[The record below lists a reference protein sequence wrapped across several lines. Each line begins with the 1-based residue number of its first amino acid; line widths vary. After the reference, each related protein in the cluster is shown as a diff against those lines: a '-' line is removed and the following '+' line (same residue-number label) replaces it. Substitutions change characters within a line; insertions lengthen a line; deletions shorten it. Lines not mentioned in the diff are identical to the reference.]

1 MSEYIEIG
9 TSGSDDG
16 KSVTFFTNLC
26 LSSGSLESYDSPEEM
41 EEGSPLAQ
49 SLAVI
54 PGLACLRINGQELTI
69 WRERDAEWYA
79 VVEDVT
85 AVLKDFFL

>member
-1 MSEYIEIG
+1 MSEYIEIE
-9 TSGSDDG
+9 TAGSDDRT
-16 KSVTFFTNLC
+16 SVTFFTNLR
-26 LSSGSLESYDSPEEM
+26 LSSGSLESYDSLEEM

-54 PGLACLRINGQELTI
+54 PGLSRLRIAGQELTI
-69 WRERDAEWYA
+69 WREPGAEWYA
-79 VVEDVT
+79 LVEDVT